1 MTNPETM
8 APCTNHEFALA
19 ELVDGTLGEPESDA
33 LQRHLESCPRC
44 RSWLAEYRAIDAR
57 LGDALAKPLL
67 AAGFDERLRER
78 IAELA
83 VPEAESRL
91 HRAALAQQEHERLT
105 SALGQL
111 DRRALLLNSVATAA
125 AGAGLWLLVRF
136 LATRFETLLPVL
148 GEGER
153 IVTLGALGTLLAA
166 GSIGWAAMRGLG
178 PRLRLCT

>member
-1 MTNPETM
+1 MTNPGSKE
-8 APCTNHEFALA
+8 PCANHEFALA
-19 ELVDGTLGEPESDA
+19 ELVDGTLGRTESDS
-33 LQRHLESCPRC
+33 LHRHLESCPRC

-57 LGDALAKPLL
+57 LGVALAAPLL
-67 AAGFDERLRER
+67 EASFDERLRER
-78 IAELA
+78 IADLA

-91 HRAALAQQEHERLT
+91 RRAALAQQEHERLT
-105 SALGQL
+105 GALGQL
-111 DRRALLLNSVATAA
+111 DRRALLLNAVATAA

-136 LATRFETLLPVL
+136 LASRFETLLPAL

-178 PRLRLCT
+178 PRLRLGT